1 MKTMLSVVLEEKA
14 AHAAEGAGALYTVG
28 THATLAEA
36 ARLMSKANIGCVLVM
51 QNQRLIG
58 IVSEREILHLFAA
71 GRPEAGEAAITS
83 VMPADLVTVPPSL
96 SVDAALKICTTR
108 RVRHLPVVEG
118 SELLGLLSI
127 GDLVRSVVKDK
138 EATISELMDYIHGP

>member
-1 MKTMLSVVLEEKA
+1 MKTMLSSVLEEKA
-14 AHAAEGAGALYTVG
+14 ALAAAGSGGLYTVDSN
-28 THATLAEA
+28 ATLAEA
-36 ARLMSKANIGCVLVM
+36 ARLMSKTNIGCVLVM
-51 QNQRLIG
+51 KNQRLVG
-58 IVSEREILHLFAA
+58 IVSEREILHVFAQ
-71 GRPEAGEAAITS
+71 GQLEAGEAAITT
-83 VMPADLVTVPPSL
+83 VMPKDLVTVPPSL

-118 SELLGLLSI
+118 SEVVGLLSI